1 MRGYISYTDKINMI
15 CGYLHIPLAPQGLY
29 RLRGFLLFNVV
40 LIDKTVV
47 VRRFSALFVED
58 EICDRYA
65 C

>member
-1 MRGYISYTDKINMI
+1 MI
-15 CGYLHIPLAPQGLY
+15 CGYLHIPLASQGLY

-40 LIDKTVV
+40 LINKTVV

-58 EICDRYA
+58 EICDRYT